1 MSKPSHIAYAFR
13 TYKDADGT
21 EKKRWHEIGAVWPTK
36 SEARSF

>member
-21 EKKRWHEIGAVWPTK
+21 EKKRWREPA
-36 SEARSF
+36 SR